1 MWADGEPNTI
11 AVTQG
16 DLSLTYGELRGR
28 VETMAGIL
36 GHDDGVVAIK
46 AGNTLGPIV
55 VALAA
60 LEIGRPVAF
69 LPPAATP
76 GELTGFRALLGR
88 ATEVDEDGTVIWAA
102 TGQPSLHHPDAA
114 LVAFTSGSTGEP
126 RAVQISGAHL
136 NQNCANCIDMVGM
149 RNSREQILY
158 APISHLFA
166 LFGHVFPGLKA
177 GLTTHLLD
185 GVAEARALIERG
197 GANGILSGVPAH
209 WEALLR
215 YARPNPALYRGV
227 TQIVSSGSPLS
238 KYLRQRLAERFANAT
253 ILNGY
258 GLSESP
264 RILALSSRHPRFFS
278 DATGLPTPGAELSL
292 SADGELLVRGK
303 LVMLGYLGAPDATAA
318 RFRDGW
324 MRTGDAARRDD
335 DGVFTVLGRL
345 DDIRKIGAERISLVE
360 VDEALLQLSDV
371 EDGAATVETDDL
383 YGERLVAFLK
393 GDDAL
398 ASRSRAELREAL
410 AQRLAW
416 PKVPT
421 CFFLTNALPRNR
433 AGKIVRARLRELRE
447 SAREIF

>member
-1 MWADGEPNTI
+1 MWAEGDPHTI

-16 DLSLTYGELRGR
+16 ELSLTYEELRR
-28 VETMAGIL
+28 CVETMAAAI
-36 GHDDGVVAIK
+36 GHDHGVVAIK
-46 AGNTLGPIV
+46 AGNTFGPIV

-60 LEIGRPVAF
+60 FEIGRPVAF

-126 RAVQISGAHL
+126 RAVQISRAHL
-136 NQNCANCIDMVGM
+136 NHNTANCIDMVGM
-149 RNSREQILY
+149 RETREQILY

-197 GANGILSGVPAH
+197 AASGILSGVPTH

-215 YARPNPALYRGV
+215 YCRPDPALYRRI

-238 KYLRQRLAERFANAT
+238 KSLRQRLAERFANAT

-264 RILALSSRHPRFFS
+264 RILALSSLHPRFFS

-292 SADGELLVRGK
+292 STDGELLVRGK

-324 MRTGDAARRDD
+324 MCTGDAARYDE

-345 DDIRKIGAERISLVE
+345 DDIRKVGAERISLVE
-360 VDEALLQLSDV
+360 VDEALLQLLDV
-371 EDGAATVETDDL
+371 EDAAATVETDDL
-383 YGERLVAFLK
+383 YGERLVAFLR
-393 GDDAL
+393 GGRVL
-398 ASRSRAELREAL
+398 AERSRAELRDAL
-410 AQRLAW
+410 AHRLAW

-421 CFFLTNALPRNR
+421 RFFLTNALPRNR
-433 AGKIVRARLRELRE
+433 AGKIVRGRLGDIRE
-447 SAREIF
+447 SAREIL